1 MKVTSLSD
9 SKSLLFP
16 TITMTILGLARVR
29 ASVNQFV
36 SALYVSRLVKRWR
49 KGKEREENSRERE
62 RGRWGDGEKVR

>member
-36 SALYVSRLVKRWR
+36 SALYVSRLVRRWR
-49 KGKEREENSRERE
+49 EGEEREEKRRGRKKEREE
-62 RGRWGDGEKVR
+62 K